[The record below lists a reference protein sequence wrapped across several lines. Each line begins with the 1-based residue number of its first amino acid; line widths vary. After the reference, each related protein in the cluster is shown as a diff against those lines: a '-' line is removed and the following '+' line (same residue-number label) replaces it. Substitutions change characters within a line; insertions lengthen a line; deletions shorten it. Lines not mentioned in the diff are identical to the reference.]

1 MKYFIQKIN
10 KKCICLINNFLE
22 KKMNIGIAAIFY
34 WFVDQQNV

>member
-10 KKCICLINNFLE
+10 KKCICLINNL
-22 KKMNIGIAAIFY
+22 NIGIAAIFY